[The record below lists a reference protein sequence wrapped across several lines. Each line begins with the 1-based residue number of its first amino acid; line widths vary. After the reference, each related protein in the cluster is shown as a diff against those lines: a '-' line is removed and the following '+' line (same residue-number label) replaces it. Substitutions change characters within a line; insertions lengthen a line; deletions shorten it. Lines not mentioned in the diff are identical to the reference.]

1 MATKTKKSSK
11 VKWTA
16 PGGSGSV
23 GSGSVGSG
31 SVASGSVASDASGNC
46 PSDCGRP
53 VECNVCQRRFKNTP
67 ALNGHM
73 RLHGGFLKKDSE
85 CKKPDKK
92 DPNTPPLQTASVSI
106 RALIEEKI
114 IQRRNMAAAGVGS
127 VGSGGVGASGAVG
140 ASSPEEVQVSP
151 AHQSVNNGNVELN

>member
-1 MATKTKKSSK
+1 MELMQGSSKTKKSSK

-16 PGGSGSV
+16 GNGVGGSADS
-23 GSGSVGSG
+23 
-31 SVASGSVASDASGNC
+31 SDNC
-46 PSDCGRP
+46 PSESGRP

-92 DPNTPPLQTASVSI
+92 VATASD
-106 RALIEEKI
+106 
-114 IQRRNMAAAGVGS
+114 
-127 VGSGGVGASGAVG
+127 
-140 ASSPEEVQVSP
+140 P
-151 AHQSVNNGNVELN
+151 